1 MFDWNRDGK
10 VDPVDIDIWL
20 GYDDDNDNNSPI
32 TIDLNG
38 HTFSFVQELEPKRNF
53 WGKIK
58 EFSPQAVLFKKDQ
71 KPLHRFGLETF
82 CRFSLNSSRYY
93 GAKGVYA
100 LLDETYLLYVGKTDN
115 LAQRINYDYG
125 LISAKDCYLGS
136 PETNCKINSLIRYK
150 YQNGERTFLFFLETD
165 NADVIEQDLV
175 NSLRPPVNLI

>member
-1 MFDWNRDGK
+1 MFNWNRDGQ
-10 VDPVDIDIWL
+10 VGPVDIDIWF
-20 GYDDDNDNNSPI
+20 GYDEDDDSPV

-38 HTFSFVQELEPKRNF
+38 YTFYFVQELEPKRNF

-58 EFSPQAVLFKKDQ
+58 EFSPQAVLFKKNQ
-71 KPLHRFGLETF
+71 KPLHRFGHESF
-82 CRFSLNSSRYY
+82 CRFSLNSGRYN

-100 LLDETYLLYVGKTDN
+100 MFDETYLLYIGKTDN

-150 YQNGERTFLFFLETD
+150 YKNEERIFLFFLETNNGD
-165 NADVIEQDLV
+165 EIEQDLIS
-175 NSLRPPVNLI
+175 SLRPPVNLI